1 MSTELATRE
10 REAVP
15 LRVSDMQV
23 IAQQVSRSG
32 LYGLNE
38 SQAFTLMMLAHS
50 RGLHPVQAVERY
62 HVIQGKPAMKADAM
76 LAEFQAHG
84 GVITWHKHE
93 TQVCSATFEAPA
105 VREPVTIT
113 WTIEDAKRAELMK
126 NTMWHKYPRQ
136 MLRAR
141 VISEGVR
148 MTMPGIV
155 IGIYT
160 PEEVS
165 DFEPLQTAQE
175 PRQDVPASEP
185 ARKPAPSRERPR
197 EAAAASRKGKDE
209 RTCWEVIEAG
219 IASYQQK
226 LADELST
233 PEAARSLTLTTHQ
246 VQRHLVEHRLGR
258 ATDGLGNREVSKTLE
273 QLYDDRAHR
282 RAVQAELKSYLEAAY
297 LDARKNY
304 AGEVLDAVGEDA
316 EAAGDPGD
324 EGDPDVDYPDE
335 PGSDG

>member
-219 IASYQQK
+219 IASYQQR
-226 LADELST
+226 LVDEYHA
-233 PEAARSLTLTTHQ
+233 PEAGKAFNLTTYQ
-246 VQRHLVEHRLGR
+246 VQRHLLKFRMGK
-258 ATDGLGNREVSKTLE
+258 ATTSMGNAEVSHTLE
-273 QLYDDRAHR
+273 GMWTDPKHR
-282 RAVQAELKSYLEAAY
+282 KPLLDELKAYLQAAYLEARRA
-297 LDARKNY
+297 Y
-304 AGEVLDAVGEDA
+304 AGEVLDATG
-316 EAAGDPGD
+316 EAAGDAGD
-324 EGDPDVDYPDE
+324 DGDPDIDYPDE
-335 PGSDG
+335 PGANG